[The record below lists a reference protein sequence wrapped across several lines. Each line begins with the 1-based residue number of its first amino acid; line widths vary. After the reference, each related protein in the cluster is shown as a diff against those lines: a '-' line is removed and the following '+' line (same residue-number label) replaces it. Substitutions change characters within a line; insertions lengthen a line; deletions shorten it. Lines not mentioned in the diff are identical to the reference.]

1 MVSIDSPLIRQHFRR
16 FKKKI
21 LKDPGPLKSI
31 KRIWAV
37 KQQFMCTDWIMW
49 PPGSKIQYRSV
60 FSRNR
65 LDSGRCSPAIAFII
79 VMISHDFSRY
89 RSIAGKHIKNH
100 PLKAFIYSLLFFADF
115 CHNCILADFFTTAV
129 LPPFPYIKQHVLRI
143 FSSFRRELG

>member
-1 MVSIDSPLIRQHFRR
+1 
-16 FKKKI
+16 
-21 LKDPGPLKSI
+21 
-31 KRIWAV
+31 
-37 KQQFMCTDWIMW
+37 MCTDRIMW

-65 LDSGRCSPAIAFII
+65 LDSGRCSPAIAFLI
-79 VMISHDFSRY
+79 VMISHVFSRY

-129 LPPFPYIKQHVLRI
+129 LPPFPYIKTACFADFFFFQTGTWVRFALAMERMPPPPPT
-143 FSSFRRELG
+143 SV